1 MVTNT
6 CKWYKTYSNYSC
18 LNSQVFAYYYYFSL
32 IFDTIYLIFSSKTR
46 HALCVPVCVCVCVC
60 VCVMSFNKKSH
71 FSLFNGYILYV
82 SKF

>member
-60 VCVMSFNKKSH
+60 NVFYRGAWWAIVLGVAND
-71 FSLFNGYILYV
+71 LYLY
-82 SKF
+82 F